1 VIIGSVADGITIDSL
16 DKAIALSHYRC
27 LVDFARRT
35 RILQRGGPD
44 LVVMEDDVSFDNEYD
59 AVPEITSVQ
68 KMLHRRHPNWA
79 TCHLGHLP
87 LGPVLPLGRL
97 CLTTLPFGAHCIMWQ
112 RSFVLSIV
120 EKVPPARFRRPMYME
135 GMLSVSVFR
144 KFTVRRPIATQ
155 IIRPKELCQFD
166 QHIPLF
172 GTIAANCSFESL
184 NFTFV
189 VFAIALPLL
198 LAVFSQKLERMGL
211 VLLLLWLP
219 LCMASFAVAYEM
231 FATM

>member
-1 VIIGSVADGITIDSL
+1 MITGSISDGITIDSL

-35 RILQRGGPD
+35 RMLHRSCPD
-44 LVVMEDDVSFDNEYD
+44 LVVMEDDVSFDIDN
-59 AVPEITSVQ
+59 VVSEITSIQ
-68 KMLHRRHPNWA
+68 KTLRRRHPNWA

-97 CLTTLPFGAHCIMWQ
+97 CLTTLPFGGHCIMWQ
-112 RSFVLSIV
+112 RSFVHSIV
-120 EKVPPARFRRPMYME
+120 KEVPAARFRRPMYME

-144 KFTVRRPIATQ
+144 KFTLRKPIATQ
-155 IIRPKELCQFD
+155 IFRPKELRHFD
-166 QHIPLF
+166 QHMPLF

-198 LAVFSQKLERMGL
+198 LAVFSQKLERKNCFMLL
-211 VLLLLWLP
+211 VWLP
-219 LCMASFAVAYEM
+219 LCMALVAVAYEM
-231 FATM
+231 FAAL